1 MALGDGI
8 RRNIAHVSV
17 EERNHLR
24 DAIVELNNNLY
35 PDGVS
40 KWIKQD
46 KIHEATHVHGGPS
59 FVPWHRELI
68 NRFERLLQEIDPDVS
83 LHYWDWTQDPRAA
96 SDGKGGVVDLLTEQ
110 FMGTASNPIGN
121 PFAGFPPITRN
132 VAGGAAA
139 PSPPAVASDSDIIN
153 SSNGVPQNQQW
164 STFRNSIEGNHN
176 GVHGYVGGSIG
187 AGHTAF
193 EDPFVFLL
201 HSNVDRLWAI
211 WQTMP
216 GQEWRLDPDQVYG
229 NETNDP
235 IIVEKIEPWAG
246 SSGLRPWA
254 PPENEQE
261 VKDSRDPSVIAPPRY
276 DTNHPIITIPLTLE
290 EGVYTIQQKSSGR
303 FVDAHENEGNDF
315 SLVTRTAQNNETQ
328 RWILKPLGDDSYT
341 IQQESNGRLVDAHES
356 AGNDFPLV
364 SRPEQNND
372 TQRWILTPVGNN
384 TYTIQQKSNGRFV
397 DAHVSAGQDFSLVTR
412 PVQNNATQRWI
423 LTPSP
428 FLEKSVRVLGAPLD
442 DDTYTIEQKS
452 NGRFVDAHE
461 SAGNDFSLVSRP
473 EQNND
478 TQRWVIKSL
487 SSGN

>member
-1 MALGDGI
+1 M
-8 RRNIAHVSV
+8 
-17 EERNHLR
+17 
-24 DAIVELNNNLY
+24 
-35 PDGVS
+35 
-40 KWIKQD
+40 
-46 KIHEATHVHGGPS
+46 
-59 FVPWHRELI
+59 
-68 NRFERLLQEIDPDVS
+68 
-83 LHYWDWTQDPRAA
+83 
-96 SDGKGGVVDLLTEQ
+96 
-110 FMGTASNPIGN
+110 
-121 PFAGFPPITRN
+121 
-132 VAGGAAA
+132 
-139 PSPPAVASDSDIIN
+139 
-153 SSNGVPQNQQW
+153 
-164 STFRNSIEGNHN
+164 
-176 GVHGYVGGSIG
+176 
-187 AGHTAF
+187 
-193 EDPFVFLL
+193 
-201 HSNVDRLWAI
+201 
-211 WQTMP
+211 
-216 GQEWRLDPDQVYG
+216 
-229 NETNDP
+229 
-235 IIVEKIEPWAG
+235 
-246 SSGLRPWA
+246 RPWA

-356 AGNDFPLV
+356 AGNDFSLV
-364 SRPEQNND
+364 TRPAHNND
-372 TQRWILTPVGNN
+372 TQTWILTPVRYN

>member
-1 MALGDGI
+1 M
-8 RRNIAHVSV
+8 
-17 EERNHLR
+17 
-24 DAIVELNNNLY
+24 
-35 PDGVS
+35 
-40 KWIKQD
+40 
-46 KIHEATHVHGGPS
+46 
-59 FVPWHRELI
+59 
-68 NRFERLLQEIDPDVS
+68 
-83 LHYWDWTQDPRAA
+83 
-96 SDGKGGVVDLLTEQ
+96 
-110 FMGTASNPIGN
+110 
-121 PFAGFPPITRN
+121 
-132 VAGGAAA
+132 
-139 PSPPAVASDSDIIN
+139 
-153 SSNGVPQNQQW
+153 
-164 STFRNSIEGNHN
+164 
-176 GVHGYVGGSIG
+176 
-187 AGHTAF
+187 
-193 EDPFVFLL
+193 
-201 HSNVDRLWAI
+201 
-211 WQTMP
+211 
-216 GQEWRLDPDQVYG
+216 
-229 NETNDP
+229 
-235 IIVEKIEPWAG
+235 
-246 SSGLRPWA
+246 RPWA

-328 RWILKPLGDDSYT
+328 RWILKPLG
-341 IQQESNGRLVDAHES
+341 
-356 AGNDFPLV
+356 
-364 SRPEQNND
+364 
-372 TQRWILTPVGNN
+372 NN

-397 DAHVSAGQDFSLVTR
+397 DAHVSAANDFSLVTR

>member
-1 MALGDGI
+1 MALEDGI

-46 KIHEATHVHGGPS
+46 KIHEAPHVHGGPS

-315 SLVTRTAQNNETQ
+315 SLVIRTAQNNETQ

-341 IQQESNGRLVDAHES
+341 I
-356 AGNDFPLV
+356 
-364 SRPEQNND
+364 
-372 TQRWILTPVGNN
+372 
-384 TYTIQQKSNGRFV
+384 
-397 DAHVSAGQDFSLVTR
+397 
-412 PVQNNATQRWI
+412 
-423 LTPSP
+423 
-428 FLEKSVRVLGAPLD
+428 
-442 DDTYTIEQKS
+442 
-452 NGRFVDAHE
+452 
-461 SAGNDFSLVSRP
+461 
-473 EQNND
+473 
-478 TQRWVIKSL
+478 
-487 SSGN
+487 

>member
-153 SSNGVPQNQQW
+153 SSNGVPQN
-164 STFRNSIEGNHN
+164 
-176 GVHGYVGGSIG
+176 
-187 AGHTAF
+187 
-193 EDPFVFLL
+193 
-201 HSNVDRLWAI
+201 
-211 WQTMP
+211 
-216 GQEWRLDPDQVYG
+216 
-229 NETNDP
+229 
-235 IIVEKIEPWAG
+235 
-246 SSGLRPWA
+246 
-254 PPENEQE
+254 
-261 VKDSRDPSVIAPPRY
+261 
-276 DTNHPIITIPLTLE
+276 
-290 EGVYTIQQKSSGR
+290 
-303 FVDAHENEGNDF
+303 
-315 SLVTRTAQNNETQ
+315 
-328 RWILKPLGDDSYT
+328 
-341 IQQESNGRLVDAHES
+341 
-356 AGNDFPLV
+356 
-364 SRPEQNND
+364 
-372 TQRWILTPVGNN
+372 
-384 TYTIQQKSNGRFV
+384 
-397 DAHVSAGQDFSLVTR
+397 
-412 PVQNNATQRWI
+412 
-423 LTPSP
+423 
-428 FLEKSVRVLGAPLD
+428 
-442 DDTYTIEQKS
+442 
-452 NGRFVDAHE
+452 
-461 SAGNDFSLVSRP
+461 
-473 EQNND
+473 
-478 TQRWVIKSL
+478 
-487 SSGN
+487 